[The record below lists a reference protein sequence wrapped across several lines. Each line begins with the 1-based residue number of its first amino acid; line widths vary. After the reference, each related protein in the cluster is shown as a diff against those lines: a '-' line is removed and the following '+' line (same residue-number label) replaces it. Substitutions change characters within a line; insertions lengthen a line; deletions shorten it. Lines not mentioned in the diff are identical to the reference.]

1 MATKEEKGELKI
13 TAPTSWWKRMTKAL
27 MLSSEKSNDTG
38 DTTSFLS
45 CVLVNGRM
53 DGSLSLSSESGVSK
67 THVLVKPGDEK
78 IDSDGEGKFMVKASD
93 LLNCVNSLPEDDV
106 SAFFDGQYVVIE
118 TSDGRIKYKH
128 PLVSIFSHDST
139 PQTQHS
145 FDDNS
150 LIITCSGEE
159 FVRKYRAAQTMSYE
173 IARDQNIQLTPLNS
187 CVMSIEDSGLQMFSI
202 ASCSSEA
209 YIDEEVEY
217 VGNRKNP
224 VKSVLSFTHPEH
236 MTQRI
241 SMFSENKDIRVGIGD
256 NMNVHIED
264 DYIHMEIAKMN
275 ILNLN
280 LKENKMTVDRIM
292 NLVEPLWKNRIVT
305 VEINAKEF
313 FGAFSRASKS
323 SDSIVL
329 EITDTEILMRGRI
342 KDSNEVPFKQSLDCS
357 TQWHDD
363 DAHKQVIGM
372 RLEPLSLVA
381 PVATS
386 LDTLKFTIS
395 VQDVGNTES
404 YLVTMGFDEK
414 KDYDPEDPHNFF
426 IMPTLNL

>member
-1 MATKEEKGELKI
+1 
-13 TAPTSWWKRMTKAL
+13 
-27 MLSSEKSNDTG
+27 
-38 DTTSFLS
+38 
-45 CVLVNGRM
+45 
-53 DGSLSLSSESGVSK
+53 
-67 THVLVKPGDEK
+67 
-78 IDSDGEGKFMVKASD
+78 
-93 LLNCVNSLPEDDV
+93 
-106 SAFFDGQYVVIE
+106 
-118 TSDGRIKYKH
+118 
-128 PLVSIFSHDST
+128 
-139 PQTQHS
+139 
-145 FDDNS
+145 
-150 LIITCSGEE
+150 
-159 FVRKYRAAQTMSYE
+159 
-173 IARDQNIQLTPLNS
+173 
-187 CVMSIEDSGLQMFSI
+187 
-202 ASCSSEA
+202 
-209 YIDEEVEY
+209 
-217 VGNRKNP
+217 
-224 VKSVLSFTHPEH
+224 
-236 MTQRI
+236 
-241 SMFSENKDIRVGIGD
+241 
-256 NMNVHIED
+256 MNVHIED